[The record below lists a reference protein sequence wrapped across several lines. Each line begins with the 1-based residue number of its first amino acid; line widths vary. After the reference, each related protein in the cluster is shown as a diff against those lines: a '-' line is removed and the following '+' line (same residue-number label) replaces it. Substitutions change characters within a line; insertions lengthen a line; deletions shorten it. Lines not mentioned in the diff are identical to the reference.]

1 MGYKCILLDDDPM
14 DRTMLTAIVK
24 KYPALDIVGV
34 YSSAEE
40 LLEKAN
46 LKEIDVLFLDIDL
59 PKLNGLQLRE
69 KLNDIP
75 VCVFISSHPEFAVDT
90 FTLDTLDFIT
100 KPLKTDR
107 FQLCHDRIIDYLE
120 LKQKAQLYESSIG
133 GDILIIKE
141 GHKQTKVKLHEILYL
156 EGLKDYTKIITET
169 SKHIVLASIGNL
181 LKEVHFSNFIRIQK
195 SFAVQKDRIQKWDAN
210 QIYLTN
216 GFCLPL
222 SKNYRDNLKAIL

>member
-24 KYPALDIVGV
+24 KYPALDIAGI

-100 KPLKTDR
+100 KPLKIDR
-107 FQLCHDRIIDYLE
+107 FQLCYDRIVDYLDI
-120 LKQKAQLYESSIG
+120 KQKVQLY
-133 GDILIIKE
+133 
-141 GHKQTKVKLHEILYL
+141 
-156 EGLKDYTKIITET
+156 
-169 SKHIVLASIGNL
+169 
-181 LKEVHFSNFIRIQK
+181 
-195 SFAVQKDRIQKWDAN
+195 
-210 QIYLTN
+210 
-216 GFCLPL
+216 
-222 SKNYRDNLKAIL
+222 